1 MTIRVTSAIIVSA
14 LIVVGLVFAT
24 ASTVARDRAKHAEM
38 LWLAYEDDNS
48 KQAQALEAM
57 VMHLGFG
64 GMLHHFKKYVLRG
77 DAPRIQRITNAIGA
91 SSVAVALYGS
101 TPLWR
106 RVTVPPLQGFRR

>member
-48 KQAQALEAM
+48 KQARHSKRWSRIWVSEA
-57 VMHLGFG
+57 
-64 GMLHHFKKYVLRG
+64 
-77 DAPRIQRITNAIGA
+77 
-91 SSVAVALYGS
+91 
-101 TPLWR
+101 
-106 RVTVPPLQGFRR
+106 